1 MGWSARQGLTTA
13 MGVVVA
19 VLAALLLGLQDPWW
33 SAISAWVVAAPDRH
47 QLLAKSMQRVLATLV
62 GLATALILAALSSGQ
77 PALLLLAL
85 FCVGAVGSRARQVAP
100 TPYAWVLG
108 SVTATMVLVQAAVAP
123 SGLFEFAVNRT
134 AEIVTG
140 VVCAT
145 LVALLIMPAVT
156 AAPAAPA
163 AAPTPD
169 ELAAVTLTGGLVL
182 VAVLLLW
189 QRFDLPQPLQMAISA
204 LVVLDRD
211 LGSLRHRGRQRVL
224 GCLLGGGFGL
234 VAMTLGGASLVLW
247 LGVLGLGLFLFS
259 VLHHGGGPSAY
270 VGTQGGLAVII
281 TLVSGPAP
289 PASIL
294 PVVERLTGATLGVVV
309 LTVVAMLVLRMQAWC
324 RPAVAAPQGAPRSGE
339 IT

>member
-13 MGVVVA
+13 TGVVVA

-47 QLLAKSMQRVLATLV
+47 LVLAKAVQRVMGTVL
-62 GLATALILAALSSGQ
+62 GLATGLVLASLSNGQ
-77 PALLLLAL
+77 PALLLLGL
-85 FCVGAVGSRARQVAP
+85 FCVGAVGTRARYVAA
-100 TPYAWVLG
+100 TPYAWLLG
-108 SVTATMVLVQAAVAP
+108 AVTATMVLVQAAVAP
-123 SGLFEFAVNRT
+123 AGLFDFAANRS

-140 VVCAT
+140 VICAA
-145 LVALLIMPAVT
+145 LVAVVIMPAV
-156 AAPAAPA
+156 AAPPPA
-163 AAPTPD
+163 AAPVLTAQ
-169 ELAAVTLTGGLVL
+169 ELSAVTLIGGLVL

-189 QRFDLPQPLQMAISA
+189 QRFDLPQPVQMAISA

-211 LGSLRHRGRQRVL
+211 LGALRHRGRQRVV
-224 GCLLGGGFGL
+224 GCLLGGAFGL
-234 VAMTLGGASLVLW
+234 CAMAVGGASLAVW

-281 TLVSGPAP
+281 TLVVGPGP

-294 PVVERLTGATLGVVV
+294 PVVDRLTGATCGVLV
-309 LTVVAMLVLRMQAWC
+309 LILTTTVVMRGMLQPRG
-324 RPAVAAPQGAPRSGE
+324 PAGG
-339 IT
+339 

>member
-13 MGVVVA
+13 TGVVVA
-19 VLAALLLGLQDPWW
+19 VLASLLLGLQDPWW

-47 QLLAKSMQRVLATLV
+47 QLLAKATQRVLATLV
-62 GLATALILAALSSGQ
+62 GLATGLVLAAASNGQ

-85 FCVGAVGSRARQVAP
+85 FCVGATGSWARQVAP

-108 SVTATMVLVQAAVAP
+108 AVTATMVLVQAAVSP
-123 SGLFEFAVNRT
+123 SGLFEFAANRT

-140 VVCAT
+140 VLCAT
-145 LVALLIMPAVT
+145 LVALLIMPA
-156 AAPAAPA
+156 ASAPPA
-163 AAPTPD
+163 AAPVAPSPD
-169 ELAAVTLTGGLVL
+169 ELAVVTLSGGLVL

-189 QRFDLPQPLQMAISA
+189 QRFDLPQPMQMAISA

-224 GCLLGGGFGL
+224 GCVLGGGFGL
-234 VAMTLGGASLVLW
+234 VAMTLGGASLLLW

-281 TLVSGPAP
+281 TLVSGRAP

-294 PVVERLTGATLGVVV
+294 PVAERLAGATLGVVV
-309 LTVVAMLVLRMQAWC
+309 LTLVAMLVLRMRAGSG
-324 RPAVAAPQGAPRSGE
+324 RAVAAP
-339 IT
+339 